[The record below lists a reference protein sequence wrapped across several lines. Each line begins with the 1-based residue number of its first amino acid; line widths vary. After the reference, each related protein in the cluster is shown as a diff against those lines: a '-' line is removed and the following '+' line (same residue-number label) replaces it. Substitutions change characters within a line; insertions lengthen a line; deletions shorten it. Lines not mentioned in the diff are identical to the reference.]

1 MAYDDAQV
9 AKINSMC
16 GTAQGLALGTAIK
29 NLETSAAALGGAS
42 GLVKGTYTVVAGD
55 DTANTKS
62 IATGLTA
69 ITGFIVQVYRA
80 DILMSSIKV
89 TKSNGNLIV
98 SDNSTTYVLT
108 TGDVI
113 NYICW

>member
-1 MAYDDAQV
+1 MAIGTAGET
-9 AKINSMC
+9 KLNSMC
-16 GTAQGLALGTAIK
+16 GAAAAVALGTAVK

-42 GLVKGTYTVVAGD
+42 GLVKGNYTVVAGD

-89 TKSNGNLIV
+89 VATDGNLVV
-98 SDNSTTYVLT
+98 SDNSSTYVLT
-108 TGDVI
+108 TGDKI
-113 NYICW
+113 YWTAW